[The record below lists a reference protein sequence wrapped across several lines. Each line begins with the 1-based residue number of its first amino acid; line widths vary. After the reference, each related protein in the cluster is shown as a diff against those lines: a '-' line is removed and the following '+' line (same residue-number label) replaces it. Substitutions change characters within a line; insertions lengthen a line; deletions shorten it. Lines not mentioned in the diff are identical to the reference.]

1 MERIKEAIRLARE
14 HRQSQGPMP
23 VRPRRNEIPSKTAL
37 LPPQELSLDV
47 EMLPTSRAHLEMNR
61 VLLPSRGNVNV
72 AAFDMLRTKVV
83 QDLKANE
90 WQMVLVTSPTAG
102 CGKTVSAINL
112 ALSIARQPEQHV
124 VLLDLDLRKPR
135 VAANLGI
142 SPRHQ
147 LQDVLTGE
155 VPLQDALFSVDI
167 GGPHL
172 SFLVNT
178 HPIAQPVEVLVSRQ
192 MQDIVSSLRQSIDRP
207 VIVVDMPPVLMSDD
221 VLAFLPQ
228 TDCSLLVVAEGQ
240 SILKEIES
248 SEKLL
253 SGGNLLGCILTK
265 STEPVENY
273 Y

>member
-14 HRQSQGPMP
+14 HRQSQGLTPA
-23 VRPRRNEIPSKTAL
+23 RPKRNEVSSKAAPL
-37 LPPQELSLDV
+37 ASQDVSFEV

-61 VLLPSRGNVNV
+61 VLLPSRGNPNV
-72 AAFDMLRTKVV
+72 SAFDMLRTKVV

-90 WQMVLVTSPTAG
+90 WHMLLVTSPTAG

-142 SPRHQ
+142 TPRHQ
-147 LQDVLTGE
+147 LQDVLNGD

-178 HPIAQPVEVLVSRQ
+178 RPIAQPVEVLVSRQ
-192 MQDIVSSLRQSIDRP
+192 MQDIILSLRQSKAKP
-207 VIVVDMPPVLMSDD
+207 VIVVDMPPVLLSDD